1 MLLDWQLSNL
11 TFCVAELT
19 NDVSPQERSLL
30 EFWGRP
36 VLLCSG
42 ALGGGAGIV
51 VDGGAE
57 SEAAAAA
64 VPNGL
69 RLRGRHARSAQ
80 HVRGEKVM
88 RPNSASACYE
98 RLPCF

>member
-1 MLLDWQLSNL
+1 MD
-11 TFCVAELT
+11 AELT

-36 VLLCSG
+36 VLLHSG
-42 ALGGGAGIV
+42 ALGGGGAGIV

-57 SEAAAAA
+57 SEASAAA

-69 RLRGRHARSAQ
+69 RLRGRNARSPQ
-80 HVRGEKVM
+80 HVGGEKM
-88 RPNSASACYE
+88 MSTNSVSACYE
-98 RLPCF
+98 RLPYSRQIPTAPGS